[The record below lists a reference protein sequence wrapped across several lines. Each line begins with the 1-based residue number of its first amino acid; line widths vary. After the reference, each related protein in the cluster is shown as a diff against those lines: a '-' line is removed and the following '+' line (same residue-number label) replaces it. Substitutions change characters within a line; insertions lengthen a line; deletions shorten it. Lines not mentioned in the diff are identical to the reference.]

1 MPIKRDAETIA
12 GHKDA
17 ICEAIACGD
26 SLAKVLRKKGMPGY
40 STVIRWL
47 RDDED
52 FRADYAR
59 AREAQ
64 ADADADKIGDI
75 VDKVLAGKLDPQA
88 ARAAIDALKWTA
100 GKRQPKKY
108 GDKLELEGKVGVVI
122 EGAQVTF
129 RTAPKGE
136 E

>member
-1 MPIKRDAETIA
+1 MAYSADEIA
-12 GHKDA
+12 KHKDG
-17 ICEAIACGD
+17 ICEAIASGS
-26 SLAKVLRKKGMPGY
+26 SLLQHLRKKGMPGY
-40 STVIRWL
+40 TTVMKWL
-47 RDDED
+47 AADPD
-52 FRADYAR
+52 FQANYAR

-75 VDKVLAGKLDPQA
+75 VDRVLAGKLDPQA

-108 GDKLELEGKVGVVI
+108 GDKLDLDINGRVQIERVEVKFVGD
-122 EGAQVTF
+122 
-129 RTAPKGE
+129 E

>member
-1 MPIKRDAETIA
+1 MSMPIKRDAETIA
-12 GHKDA
+12 GYKDA

-52 FRADYAR
+52 FRVDYAR

-75 VDKVLAGKLDPQA
+75 VDRVLAGKLDPQA

-108 GDKLELEGKVGVVI
+108 GDKLDLDINGRVQIERVEVKFVGD
-122 EGAQVTF
+122 
-129 RTAPKGE
+129 GE
-136 E
+136 

>member
-1 MPIKRDAETIA
+1 MAYSVDEIA
-12 GHKDA
+12 KHKA
-17 ICEAIACGD
+17 GICEAIASGS
-26 SLAKVLRKKGMPGY
+26 SLLQHLRKKGMPGY
-40 STVIRWL
+40 TTVMKWL
-47 RDDED
+47 AADPD
-52 FRADYAR
+52 FQANYAR

-75 VDKVLAGKLDPQA
+75 VDRVLAGKLDPQA

-108 GDKLELEGKVGVVI
+108 GDKLDLDINGRVQIERVEVRFVGD
-122 EGAQVTF
+122 
-129 RTAPKGE
+129 E